1 MDING
6 WESNGTWESKSSSE
20 GYLSDESLEL
30 LNLNLTE
37 MKKEAKM
44 TIYKVIISTRIHLK
58 TRDY

>member
-44 TIYKVIISTRIHLK
+44 TIYKVIIRHEFI
-58 TRDY
+58 